1 MGGGKSGKAMNL
13 FGAILLGCFALGSS
27 KVCYAQAL
35 NWADSEFNWRNNSY
49 NINNTAQLWDNN
61 PMNWKNDPNNYESRN
76 GIYDTDGQRVGYEVV
91 SPQGVKNYFD
101 NNGKRVGYT
110 AR

>member
-1 MGGGKSGKAMNL
+1 MAIYVL
-13 FGAILLGCFALGSS
+13 FGCFMFMGQKA
-27 KVCYAQAL
+27 CYAQAL

-49 NINNTAQLWDNN
+49 NINNTAQSWDNN
-61 PMNWKNDPNNYESRN
+61 PMNWKNDPFNYEARN
-76 GIYDTDGQRVGYEVV
+76 GVYDRDGQRVGYEVV

-101 NNGKRVGYT
+101 NNGKRMGYT